1 MEEVFALIT
10 SRYLLLNIKIPIKKL
25 LLQTLENL
33 NLSCGK
39 DIDCSMLVPSKSR
52 TPLILKQFHV
62 RPKYVSKTKYEKHLM
77 HVVHASEIIQL
88 CVVTTLY
95 SMLYL

>member
-10 SRYLLLNIKIPIKKL
+10 SRYLLLTIKIPIKKL

-39 DIDCSMLVPSKSR
+39 DIDCR

-62 RPKYVSKTKYEKHLM
+62 RPKYISKTKYEKHLM